1 MNKDTL
7 GPLAV
12 VIVGVAAF
20 ATILAFA
27 EQPVACPCDSSS
39 NPWYP
44 CLNNPCPLMVG
55 FTLDS
60 YHFNTPTNLTLNI
73 RSNGGLTVALIAY
86 YVRDASGAQYANSN
100 WSGPTI
106 PPAASTSINILTD
119 GTAFTFPRGNSY
131 TVSIVTSRNYEHSFT
146 VTE

>member
-12 VIVGVAAF
+12 VVVGVAAF

-44 CLNNPCPLMVG
+44 CLNNPCPLMAAI
-55 FTLDS
+55 TLDS
-60 YHFNTPTNLTLNI
+60 YHFNAPTNLTLNI
-73 RSNGGLTVALIAY
+73 RNNGALTVALIAY
-86 YVRDASGAQYANSN
+86 YVKDPSGTQYANSN
-100 WSGPTI
+100 
-106 PPAASTSINILTD
+106 
-119 GTAFTFPRGNSY
+119 
-131 TVSIVTSRNYEHSFT
+131 
-146 VTE
+146 